1 MPFLSI
7 HLVQSSQFL
16 LDFEYPFDSTTQL
29 TWTEFP
35 QGFRNST
42 QLFGQALAKDLAAF
56 WTTES
61 IIVFQYID
69 DILLCADTE
78 KICYQAI
85 CDNLNLATSSSM
97 WLS

>member
-29 TWTEFP
+29 TRTEFP

-61 IIVFQYID
+61 MAFSFVLTQGKYFAKPPVITLI
-69 DILLCADTE
+69 
-78 KICYQAI
+78 
-85 CDNLNLATSSSM
+85 
-97 WLS
+97 